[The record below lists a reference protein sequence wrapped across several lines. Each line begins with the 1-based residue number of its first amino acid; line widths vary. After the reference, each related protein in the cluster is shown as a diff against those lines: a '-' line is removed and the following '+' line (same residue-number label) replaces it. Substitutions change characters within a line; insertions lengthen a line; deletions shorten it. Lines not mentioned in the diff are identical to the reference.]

1 MGKSTI
7 SMEMFNSYVSHYQ
20 RVKMLLLEQVL
31 YYCGKTQ
38 LFELSHWPTI
48 IWICEPQTGEKP

>member
-1 MGKSTI
+1 
-7 SMEMFNSYVSHYQ
+7 MEMFNSYVSHYQ

-38 LFELSHWPTI
+38 LFELSH
-48 IWICEPQTGEKP
+48 